1 MEQSDSS
8 DAEKKKVDP
17 EVDVTGSGDAG
28 GNPSEEVEPTG
39 APTADE
45 IKANTEPEGSSVL
58 STTEPSPTVET
69 QESVSDGDTANK
81 ISEAPQS
88 TKLEIVSIEGPR
100 DEFITTET
108 KSPQE
113 EIVVDNLAEKV
124 IASCTAELKQDR
136 LDTININEDVSSQ
149 LEVDSHTT
157 VNDEIETKK
166 DNDEK
171 PSEMT
176 EKCVSSEVAAV
187 EDNVVKSEV
196 VDAKVVVQDSN
207 PEANDSEECTPH
219 KNDFTSTDMNETKS
233 AVASPPVEIN
243 DGELILEG
251 SAEQDAISSIALPVA
266 GNVEIVNS
274 SSDLLTEALDL
285 HMGKTSDPE
294 RDGDRVVTPQPM
306 EVDEVILEYATGD
319 TTPTT
324 EEPME
329 TEEVVDSEVA
339 GNNKVVS
346 DAIRSACA
354 PVVPLETVELGRC
367 SASPERP
374 THDTVTASDAKE
386 GDMAD
391 CKVELDS
398 VPAESADV
406 VPETETECP
415 HPEDNANTEQPSTSL
430 PDSASSTCSVLMD
443 NKPCS
448 PSSPL
453 GIPEDL
459 LLAVPDDPPLAVP
472 ADLSMAVPADLST
485 AVPADLSK
493 AVSADPTPAVPED
506 LTPAVPEDPTP
517 AVPEDLT
524 PAVPEDPTPAVPA
537 DLSTAVPADLSLAV
551 PEDPPQDPP
560 IAVPED
566 LTPAVPADLSM
577 AVPEDPPQDPA
588 PAVPEDLTLA
598 VPEDPTPAVPED
610 LSLAVPEDPTPA
622 VPEDPTPAVPEDLT
636 PAVPEDLTPA
646 VPEDPTPAVPEDP
659 TPAVPED
666 PTPAVPEDPTPAVPE
681 DLTPAVPE
689 DLAPAVPE
697 DLSLAVPEDPPQD
710 PPMAVPED
718 LTVTPAVPADLSTT
732 VPADLSTAVP
742 EDLSTA
748 LPEDLSTTV
757 PAELSTAVPADLSKA
772 DDPPP
777 AVPHDP
783 QPAVPDLDATLICEL
798 EELNQ
803 TLTDESPSIQDVK
816 SSAAVSAAPRSS
828 LKSDSEQHQYNTSHD
843 SFVPMVT
850 GSSETVPVEDGLNAG
865 QQDPCPLAGTTAE

>member
-8 DAEKKKVDP
+8 NAEKKKVDP
-17 EVDVTGSGDAG
+17 EEGVTGSGDTG

-58 STTEPSPTVET
+58 STTEPAPTVQRLEP
-69 QESVSDGDTANK
+69 VVDGDTANES
-81 ISEAPQS
+81 SEAPQS
-88 TKLEIVSIEGPR
+88 TNLEIVSIEEPR

-113 EIVVDNLAEKV
+113 EIVDNLAGKDV
-124 IASCTAELKQDR
+124 VLCTTELKQDR
-136 LDTININEDVSSQ
+136 PDTINVNDDVSPQ

-157 VNDEIETKK
+157 VNNEIETQK

-176 EKCVSSEVAAV
+176 EKCVLAEVAAV
-187 EDNVVKSEV
+187 EETVVKAEV
-196 VDAKVVVQDSN
+196 VDAKVEVQESN
-207 PEANDSEECTPH
+207 PESNDSEKCTPH
-219 KNDFTSTDMNETKS
+219 ENDFTSTDMNETKS
-233 AVASPPVEIN
+233 VAPSPV
-243 DGELILEG
+243 DGELIPME
-251 SAEQDAISSIALPVA
+251 SAEQDGISLIGLPA
-266 GNVEIVNS
+266 GDDDNNVEIVNS
-274 SSDLLTEALDL
+274 SSDLPTEALDL
-285 HMGKTSDPE
+285 HVGKTSDAE
-294 RDGDRVVTPQPM
+294 QNGDRVVTPQPM
-306 EVDEVILEYATGD
+306 EVDEVILECATGD
-319 TTPTT
+319 ATPTT

-329 TEEVVDSEVA
+329 TEEVVESKVG
-339 GNNKVVS
+339 GNNEAVS
-346 DAIRSACA
+346 GTIRSECA

-367 SASPERP
+367 SESPERQ
-374 THDTVTASDAKE
+374 TDDAVTPSCADE
-386 GDMAD
+386 GDLAD
-391 CKVELDS
+391 CKVELDDA
-398 VPAESADV
+398 VPSKSADV
-406 VPETETECP
+406 VTETETDCLQT
-415 HPEDNANTEQPSTSL
+415 EDNASAKQPSTPL
-430 PDSASSTCSVLMD
+430 PDSASSTCSVLPG

-448 PSSPL
+448 PSTPPAVPDDLSMAVPADPPMAVL
-453 GIPEDL
+453 ADHSLAIPEDL
-459 LLAVPDDPPLAVP
+459 SV
-472 ADLSMAVPADLST
+472 AVPADLST
-485 AVPADLSK
+485 AVPADLST
-493 AVSADPTPAVPED
+493 AVPADLSLTVPEDPPQDPTLAVPDDLTPAVPD
-506 LTPAVPEDPTP
+506 DPTPAVPEDPTP

-524 PAVPEDPTPAVPA
+524 PAVPA
-537 DLSTAVPADLSLAV
+537 DLST
-551 PEDPPQDPP
+551 
-560 IAVPED
+560 
-566 LTPAVPADLSM
+566 

-588 PAVPEDLTLA
+588 PAVPDDLTPAVPADLSTAVPEDPPQDPTPAVPEDPTPA

-622 VPEDPTPAVPEDLT
+622 VPEDLTPAVPEDLT

-646 VPEDPTPAVPEDP
+646 VPEDPTPAVPEN
-659 TPAVPED
+659 
-666 PTPAVPEDPTPAVPE
+666 
-681 DLTPAVPE
+681 
-689 DLAPAVPE
+689 
-697 DLSLAVPEDPPQD
+697 LSLAVPVDPPQD

-803 TLTDESPSIQDVK
+803 TLTDESQSIQDVK
-816 SSAAVSAAPRSS
+816 SSAAVSAAPSSS
-828 LKSDSEQHQYNTSHD
+828 LKSDSEQHRYNTSHD

-850 GSSETVPVEDGLNAG
+850 GSSETVLVEDGLNAG